1 MCEWIQNI
9 KLNWKR
15 CQKTTFELTK
25 GVNEGGLRNDWVRI
39 NFDFVS
45 KCFETKSPFL
55 SDLSI
60 FFKTRYY
67 TMLCPILGHFSEFCS
82 NFFWLASPP
91 LQAYSPLASAC
102 SSREPH
108 KWAEWAHELRE
119 PQWFATLPES
129 GLARH
134 AQRTFAFTNTH
145 THTHTLG
152 TYSTRAINPHTHTLP
167 GGCGVGVL
175 WKEAGKVAGW
185 PRCYPF
191 CVMFPRSRVFYAT
204 PSLGKKGPDFYTVGA
219 PRSLPEASRN

>member
-1 MCEWIQNI
+1 MSNI
-9 KLNWKR
+9 GSFFRFLF
-15 CQKTTFELTK
+15 QFFLT
-25 GVNEGGLRNDWVRI
+25 GE
-39 NFDFVS
+39 
-45 KCFETKSPFL
+45 
-55 SDLSI
+55 
-60 FFKTRYY
+60 
-67 TMLCPILGHFSEFCS
+67 
-82 NFFWLASPP
+82 PP
-91 LQAYSPLASAC
+91 PKQAYSPLARAC

-108 KWAEWAHELRE
+108 KWAEWAHELRG

-134 AQRTFAFTNTH
+134 AQRTFAFTNTHTHTHKH

-175 WKEAGKVAGW
+175 WKEAGKVARW